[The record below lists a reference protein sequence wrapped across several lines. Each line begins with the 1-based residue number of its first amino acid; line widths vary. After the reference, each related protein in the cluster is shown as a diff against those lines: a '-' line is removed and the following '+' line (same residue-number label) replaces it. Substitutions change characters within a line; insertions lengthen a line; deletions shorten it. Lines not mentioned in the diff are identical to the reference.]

1 MTGSNKKKLNIEFK
15 KNTILVGQAYTDVN
29 DLYIDLNLDNEVTAY
44 IVGCMA
50 INAWRL
56 RRHSENMEYKQRMLS
71 AWTLWKV
78 LEGCLEEELDFIFA
92 VTDKNDEYIG
102 VKTLIGWS
110 DIKKVG
116 KYINDGKMSTENPRY
131 VMDAILSDCDSNGVV
146 LSKLC
151 ERDNGRYGIYYDRFT
166 EVPNGS
172 GGEWKYK
179 VRLDSHGTNIGL
191 EKLVNSIEFYYI
203 PGATVNASMALQR
216 DILDICNRDMTFET
230 MHDGKAEAFNLYD
243 LLIPDP
249 DDINMTMQDNSDNF
263 EVDDITGFKREVYAV
278 TLGDYISY
286 KRCSSAI
293 TDCIKLEFYSDLLL
307 TLGNWDNFDFLNSS
321 IIAKY
326 MYYLIYYK
334 LDIKS
339 AVKLAEETGG
349 LALDNIPKQ
358 GFYFIGENEF
368 MTQTTRMSVVIS
380 DEPDISLRR
389 LASYDGF
396 TLKENEG
403 EISLLYRVLKRY
415 ESEAMKWM
423 NDPCNKWVIS
433 KHYKNGIL

>member
-1 MTGSNKKKLNIEFK
+1 MVI
-15 KNTILVGQAYTDVN
+15 VGQAYTDTN
-29 DLYIDLNLDNEVTAY
+29 DLYVDLNLNDEVKAY
-44 IVGCMA
+44 VVGCMA

-71 AWTLWKV
+71 AWTLWRV
-78 LEGCLEEELDFIFA
+78 LEGCLEEELDLVFA
-92 VTDKNDEYIG
+92 VTDENEEYIG
-102 VKTLIGWS
+102 VKTIIGWS

-116 KYINDGKMSTENPRY
+116 KYINEGKMSTENPRY
-131 VMDAILSDCDSNGVV
+131 VMGAILSECENNGVI

-151 ERDNGRYGIYYDRFT
+151 ERDNGRYGIYYDKFIS
-166 EVPNGS
+166 VPNGS

-179 VRLDSHGTNIGL
+179 VRLDSHGNNIGL

-203 PGATVNASMALQR
+203 PGDTVNASMDLQR
-216 DILDICNRDMTFET
+216 NIFDICNKDMTFET
-230 MHDGKAEAFNLYD
+230 MHDGKVEAFNLYN

-249 DDINMTMQDNSDNF
+249 DDINMTVQDTSDYF
-263 EVDDITGFKREVYAV
+263 EVDDITGFKRRAYAV

-293 TDCIKLEFYSDLLL
+293 TDCNKLEFYSDLLL
-307 TLGNWDNFDFLNSS
+307 TLGNWDTFDFLNSS

-339 AVKLAEETGG
+339 AVELAEETGG
-349 LALDNIPKQ
+349 FILKNVPRQD
-358 GFYFIGENEF
+358 FYFIGESEF
-368 MTQTTRMSVVIS
+368 MTQTLGVYVVNCIGQVIGL
-380 DEPDISLRR
+380 DR

-396 TLKENEG
+396 TPEENEG

-433 KHYKNGIL
+433 RYYKDGLL